1 MTFYCF
7 GCNLVRSLSFVR
19 FAPINVRVR
28 PIPLYPQSLRLVS
41 ERDQVVSDSA
51 LNQINVFFEQTI
63 ESFIRERNPSRLL
76 FVLINRRKLFIILA
90 ILHNVVDVYHD
101 MM

>member
-51 LNQINVFFEQTI
+51 LNPNQCLLRADDRIVYPRAQP
-63 ESFIRERNPSRLL
+63 ESAFICFNKQKKTFHNPSNSL
-76 FVLINRRKLFIILA
+76 
-90 ILHNVVDVYHD
+90 
-101 MM
+101 